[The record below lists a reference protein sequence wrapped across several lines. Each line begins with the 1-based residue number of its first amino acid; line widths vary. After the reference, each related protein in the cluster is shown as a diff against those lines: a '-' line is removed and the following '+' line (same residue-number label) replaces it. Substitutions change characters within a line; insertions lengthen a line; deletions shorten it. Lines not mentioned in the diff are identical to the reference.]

1 MPKQKTIVI
10 EFETDTDM
18 SLIHQVRNFGED
30 LWRQIEVVKLGSA
43 GGLEQVDQ
51 ATNQL
56 LVTVY
61 HVRKIGTVRALVAK
75 LLKAHNLDGRSTV
88 TSR

>member
-30 LWRQIEVVKLGSA
+30 LWRQIERERLGSV
-43 GGLEQVDQ
+43 GGLAQVDQ

-56 LVTVY
+56 IVVVY
-61 HVRKIGTVRALVAK
+61 HTRKIGTVRALVTK
-75 LLKAHNLDGRSTV
+75 LLKGHMLDGRSTV